1 MPFEPGGA
9 RRGAA
14 LSPASPKRHGK
25 EGSRMNAKKIAK
37 NTGMMLALPVGVYL
51 LFYLLCN
58 ATGHPG
64 FGVGTDL
71 MNIIYTAVYSG
82 LIAQAMSINLSTGR
96 FDFALGAELVLA
108 AILGGNLAKM
118 WNAGPF
124 GMLFIIVGIAV
135 CIGAVSGLVYVLLGL
150 PPMVVSLGLAMIYE
164 ALGFIYNRAKGVQ
177 LIGRIDMLIFSKF
190 PNNLLLTAVVLALLV
205 IVYDYSKIGYNRR
218 ALQGGQKIAVDVGIP
233 EKRNAV
239 YCYMIAGALMG
250 LAACVYLSKYGM
262 VSPETG
268 LGSSAYFMSAFLPMF
283 IGGIFGKY
291 SSYPVAIFMGAV
303 VQALFT
309 SGFSR
314 MGMSSSMMTVM
325 NGLIVSVFLIYS
337 SNAYKL
343 EEARLFR
350 EKLAS
355 ARAAREAAPHA

>member
-1 MPFEPGGA
+1 M
-9 RRGAA
+9 
-14 LSPASPKRHGK
+14 K
-25 EGSRMNAKKIAK
+25 AKKITK
-37 NTGMMLALPVGVYL
+37 NIVMTLALPVGVYL
-51 LFYLLCN
+51 FFFILCN

-64 FGVGTDL
+64 FGVDTDL
-71 MNIIYTAVYSG
+71 TNIIYTAVYSG

-108 AILGGNLAKM
+108 AIIGGNIAGDL
-118 WNAGPF
+118 NAGPF
-124 GMLFIIVGIAV
+124 GMLAIIVAIAV
-135 CIGAVSGLVYVLLGL
+135 AVGAVSGLVYVILGL

-164 ALGFIYNRAKGVQ
+164 AIGFIFNKAKGVK

-190 PNNLLLTAVVLALLV
+190 PNNLILTVVVLILLV
-205 IVYDYSKIGYNRR
+205 IVYDFSKIGYNRR
-218 ALQGGQKIAVDVGIP
+218 ALQGGQKIAVDVGIK

-268 LGSSAYFMSAFLPMF
+268 LSSSSYFMSAFLPMF

-303 VQALFT
+303 VQALIT

-314 MGMSSSMMTVM
+314 MGMSNSMMTVM
-325 NGLIVSVFLIYS
+325 NGLIVCVFLVYS

-343 EEARLFR
+343 VEAQMFR
-350 EKLAS
+350 EKLAA
-355 ARAAREAAPHA
+355 ARAARAGRTTQ